1 MSLLLDAE
9 KLRRKLEK
17 LEAKRTERLKEVAS
31 DYDQKIAMAK
41 DEAGPDVV
49 CLPESAEN
57 LGPSE
62 RKAAE

>member
-1 MSLLLDAE
+1 MSLLLEAE

-17 LEAKRTERLKEVAS
+17 LEAKRAERLKEIAQ
-31 DYDQKIAMAK
+31 DYDQKIAMAR
-41 DEAGPDVV
+41 DEAGADVV
-49 CLPESAEN
+49 CLLESAEN